1 MQNAFDDIYLTIRDV
16 DGTEWS
22 DQLRFKMH
30 DLDEMQMTDGQL
42 ARAGGVQVASSSSII
57 HPYLGVLT

>member
-16 DGTEWS
+16 DGTDWS

-42 ARAGGVQVASSSSII
+42 ARAVVQVASSSSI
-57 HPYLGVLT
+57 HPYLGLFT